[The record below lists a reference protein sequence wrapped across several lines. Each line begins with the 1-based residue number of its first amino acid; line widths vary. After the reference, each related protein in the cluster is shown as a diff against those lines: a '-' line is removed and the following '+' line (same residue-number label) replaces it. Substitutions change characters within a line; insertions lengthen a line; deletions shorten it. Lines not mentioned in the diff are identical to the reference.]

1 MRKGYDMPLSSMP
14 KDCQANDDLGAVG
27 FNVEFEGAT
36 WNASISYDTLARM
49 FSKPRHDAPVSS
61 VRESREQLVSH
72 SKAIARIV
80 AERIRAGAMTAE
92 RIVIS

>member
-1 MRKGYDMPLSSMP
+1 MLLSSMP
-14 KDCQANDDLGAVG
+14 KNCEANDDLGAVG

-36 WNASISYDTLARM
+36 WCASISYDTLGRM
-49 FSKPRHDAPVSS
+49 FSKPRHDAPVKS
-61 VRESREQLVSH
+61 VRESRVQLVSH

-80 AERIRAGAMTAE
+80 AERIRAGAMSAE